1 MVASPDPHGRVP
13 LAGRQPAPRAVAGQ
27 ASRPVHACGRHRI
40 LPARTGFRHIFERR
54 ARRGRYPL
62 RRARPLPPRQ
72 NRGEKPGD
80 PRRLRARAQGR
91 AQRSFR
97 THHRGIRDWEGSG
110 RPHDP
115 HAQPPQQGPFV
126 PVNCG
131 AIPSEL
137 LESEFF
143 GYRKGAFTGA
153 YANKQ
158 GLLDKP
164 TGARCSS
171 TKWRNCP

>member
-115 HAQPPQQGPFV
+115 HAQPPQQG
-126 PVNCG
+126 
-131 AIPSEL
+131 
-137 LESEFF
+137 
-143 GYRKGAFTGA
+143 AFRAGQLRSHPLGTSGKRVLRLPERRVHGSLRQQA
-153 YANKQ
+153 GIA
-158 GLLDKP
+158 G
-164 TGARCSS
+164 
-171 TKWRNCP
+171 